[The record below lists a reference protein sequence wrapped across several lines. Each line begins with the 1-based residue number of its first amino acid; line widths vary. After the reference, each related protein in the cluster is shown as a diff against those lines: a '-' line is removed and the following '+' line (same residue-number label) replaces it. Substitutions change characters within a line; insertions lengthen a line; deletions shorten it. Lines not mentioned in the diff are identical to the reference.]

1 MGYASHIL
9 KKGVT
14 KIMKRLLSIGI
25 KGLGAFILL
34 YAILG
39 LGYNMS
45 FGRVLLITIV
55 LGTISYIIGDLIIL
69 PRFNNIVATGVD
81 LATAF
86 AVIWGLNAYS
96 LDYHT
101 LLLYYSSLIGAI
113 AIAAF
118 EFFYHM
124 YLLKTF
130 IHEKQTYYYTPSR
143 TRFQTESSE
152 ELHPNIKKNKDTEE
166 K

>member
-1 MGYASHIL
+1 
-9 KKGVT
+9 
-14 KIMKRLLSIGI
+14 MKRLFSIGI
-25 KGLGAFILL
+25 KGLGTLVLL

-45 FGRVLLITIV
+45 FGRVLLITVV
-55 LGTISYIIGDLIIL
+55 LGTISYIIGDLIVL
-69 PRFNNIVATGVD
+69 PWSNNVVATGVD

-86 AVIWGLNAYS
+86 AVIWGLNTYS
-96 LDYHT
+96 LNYHT
-101 LLLYYSSLIGAI
+101 LLLYYSSLIGAV
-113 AIAAF
+113 AMAAF

-124 YLLKTF
+124 YLLKAF

-143 TRFQTESSE
+143 TRFQMESSE
-152 ELHPNIKKNKDTEE
+152 ELHPNVNKNRDSEE